1 MKAIVYQD
9 YGSPDAP
16 RYEEIEQPTPG
27 SHEVLI
33 AVRAA
38 SVNPIDWHFMR
49 GTPYFLRAIAGVR
62 KPRVTR
68 LGVDV
73 AGRVEAVGSDVM
85 RFKSGD
91 EVFGG
96 CRGAF
101 ADYVSAPESGLTV
114 KPANVTFEQA
124 ASAPVAAIT
133 ALQSLRDKG
142 QVRPGQTV
150 LINGAAGG
158 VGTFAVQIARSFGA
172 DVTGVCSTRN
182 VEMVAG
188 IGADRVIDYTREDFT
203 KGGERYDTILDCI
216 GNHSLSACRR
226 VLKPEGTYIG
236 VGGPSSPWMIDALA
250 GVVTSVLLS
259 RLGSKKM
266 TMHLA
271 KLTSEDLAI
280 AGGLMAAGTVRPVID
295 RRYSLRET
303 AAAIRYLEEGHARGK
318 VIITVGGDATT

>member
-9 YGSPDAP
+9 YGSPDVL

-49 GTPYFLRAIAGVR
+49 GTPYFLRAMTGVR

-85 RFKSGD
+85 RFKAGD

-101 ADYVSAPESGLTV
+101 ADYVSAPESGFTV
-114 KPANVTFEQA
+114 KPGNVTFEQA
-124 ASAPVAAIT
+124 ASAPVAAVT

-142 QVRPGQTV
+142 HVRPGQTV

-182 VEMVAG
+182 VEMVGG
-188 IGADRVIDYTREDFT
+188 IGADRVIDYTQEDFT
-203 KGGERYDTILDCI
+203 KSVERYDTILDCI
-216 GNHSLSACRR
+216 GNHSLSACRHL
-226 VLKPEGTYIG
+226 LKPEGTYIG

-271 KLTSEDLAI
+271 KLTKDDLAI
-280 AGGLMAAGTVRPVID
+280 TGGLMAAGTVRPVID
-295 RRYSLRET
+295 RRYSLSET

-318 VIITVGGDATT
+318 VIITVGGDATI